1 MKEALRHRTGHSE
14 LNVIRTMVL
23 VSVSFA
29 LCFFCMRTYSILT
42 RLDIAPGVVALYSL
56 FSVFSYSNRLLN
68 PFIYATQY
76 EIVRRWWK
84 IVALRVLR
92 RQHVEEASVTASDVK
107 DITTSKE
114 PAARSRATTRNL

>member
-1 MKEALRHRTGHSE
+1 
-14 LNVIRTMVL
+14 
-23 VSVSFA
+23 
-29 LCFFCMRTYSILT
+29 MRTYSILT